1 MVILSTLT
9 VGVEIAVAAISPT
22 ERWYAASKL
31 GGDRL
36 VAGWLVPAAVAAI
49 IVLTFVLIAV
59 SYGRTVKE
67 RKSGSLLFQS
77 YAEKRGLSPHECLIL
92 RKIAASSKLKRP
104 ESIFTMPT
112 AFDRGAARAR
122 DDILKSQGTDA
133 GRRFG
138 TDLSVLREKLG
149 FHNPVPA
156 SGSSTKMAGKPDTR
170 QIPIGKKLYI
180 RPGDTTDPAEV
191 ESTVIKNDKLEFA
204 VVLSTPLEMNPGQLC
219 RTQYYFGAAVWE
231 FDASVVSCHG
241 GILVLNHTE
250 DVRFINR
257 RRFLRVSVNRPAF
270 IARFPFARTLPANDD
285 YGREDQQESI
295 ELSSSWGPPEFV
307 PAAVTELAGPGLR
320 VEAPLEV
327 KVGERVV
334 VILKVSDEERRE
346 SVAGP
351 KDGSLRPAA
360 AQKNR
365 NTTLSRVVEDIGEV
379 RHIEAIQGGFSIAI
393 ELTGLSDSNVDEL
406 VRATNAASLKS
417 VAAAAETK
425 DSQTGEY
432 EQPKASEPMVVQGV

>member
-1 MVILSTLT
+1 MVILSTLAIKA
-9 VGVEIAVAAISPT
+9 EIVLAAISPD
-22 ERWYAASKL
+22 ERWYAARRL
-31 GGDRL
+31 GGNLL
-36 VAGWLVPAAVAAI
+36 VGGWFVPAAVAAI
-49 IVLTFVLIAV
+49 IVLTFVFIAV
-59 SYGRTVKE
+59 SYRRTAKE

-77 YAEKRGLSPHECLIL
+77 YAEQRGLSPHECLIL
-92 RKIAASSKLKRP
+92 RNIAIRSKLRRP

-122 DDILKSQGTDA
+122 DDIFKSRGTDA
-133 GRRFG
+133 GKRFG
-138 TDLSVLREKLG
+138 ADLSVLRSKLG
-149 FHNPVPA
+149 FSNPVSA
-156 SGSSTKMAGKPDTR
+156 SGSSAKTAGKPDTR

-180 RPGDTTDPAEV
+180 RPSDTADPAEV
-191 ESTVIKNDKLEFA
+191 ESTVIKNDELEFA

-270 IARFPFARTLPANDD
+270 IARFPFARTIPTDND
-285 YGREDQQESI
+285 YGREERQEST
-295 ELSSSWGPPEFV
+295 ELSASWGPPEFV

-320 VEAPLEV
+320 IEAPLEV

-346 SVAGP
+346 SGAGRN
-351 KDGSLRPAA
+351 DGSLHPAE

-365 NTTLSRVVEDIGEV
+365 KTTPSRVVEDVGEV
-379 RHIEAIQGGFSIAI
+379 RHIEAVQGGFSIAV
-393 ELTGLSDSNVDEL
+393 ELTGLNDSNVDEL
-406 VRATNAASLKS
+406 VRATNAASLKA
-417 VAAAAETK
+417 VATAAHDSQASENMQSEAAE
-425 DSQTGEY
+425 
-432 EQPKASEPMVVQGV
+432 PMLTQGV

>member
-1 MVILSTLT
+1 MVILSALAI
-9 VGVEIAVAAISPT
+9 GAEIAVAAITPA
-22 ERWYAASKL
+22 ERWYAARRL
-31 GGDRL
+31 GGNLL
-36 VAGWLVPAAVAAI
+36 VGGWFVPAAVAAI
-49 IVLTFVLIAV
+49 IVLTFIFIAV
-59 SYGRTVKE
+59 SYIRAVKE
-67 RKSGSLLFQS
+67 KKSGSLLFQS

-92 RKIAASSKLKRP
+92 RNIATKSKLKRP

-122 DDILKSQGTDA
+122 DDILRTNGTDA
-133 GRRFG
+133 GKRFG
-138 TDLSVLREKLG
+138 ADLSVLRDKLG
-149 FHNPVPA
+149 FRNPA
-156 SGSSTKMAGKPDTR
+156 SASGNSAKTAGKPGTR

-180 RPGDTTDPAEV
+180 RPSDTIEPAEV
-191 ESTVIKNDKLEFA
+191 ESTVIKNDRLEFA

-270 IARFPFARTLPANDD
+270 IARFPFARTIPADNDSR
-285 YGREDQQESI
+285 REDRQEPA
-295 ELSSSWGPPEFV
+295 ELSASWGPPEFV

-320 VEAPLEV
+320 IEAPLEV

-346 SVAGP
+346 SGVGRN
-351 KDGSLRPAA
+351 DGSLLPVQT
-360 AQKNR
+360 QKSR
-365 NTTLSRVVEDIGEV
+365 NTTPSRVVEDVGEV
-379 RHIEAIQGGFSIAI
+379 RHIEAVQGGFSIAV

-406 VRATNAASLKS
+406 VRATNAASLKA
-417 VAAAAETK
+417 VAADAP
-425 DSQTGEY
+425 DSQAGEY
-432 EQPKASEPMVVQGV
+432 EQSEAAEPMVTQGV